1 MIWLTFIISAAG
13 MAAYL
18 STRSGY
24 WAVVI
29 TRMIWAAAAIWAVGV
44 TLLMGKYIGI
54 DQLAILALTPII
66 AVIAGAKLLSWI
78 FSEPWASQ

>member
-1 MIWLTFIISAAG
+1 MIWFMFIVSATG

-29 TRMIWAAAAIWAVGV
+29 TRTIWAAGVIWAVGV
-44 TLLMGKYIGI
+44 TLLMGKYLNI
-54 DQLAILALTPII
+54 DQLSILALTPII
-66 AVIAGAKLLSWI
+66 AGIAGAKLLSWI
-78 FSEPWASQ
+78 FSEPRAY